1 MVVDIFE
8 LKKLNREDGEALLIR
23 EGYIHSGSGDD
34 TCFNDESD
42 HMHMIDDFF
51 YLYGDNGEELDKIS
65 YVTVYNTKEKDRDKP
80 ERIPV
85 DTFWERVEGC

>member
-1 MVVDIFE
+1 
-8 LKKLNREDGEALLIR
+8 
-23 EGYIHSGSGDD
+23 
-34 TCFNDESD
+34 
-42 HMHMIDDFF
+42 MHMIDDFF